1 MVVHGCKERLSD
13 EDDRK
18 DLEKRY
24 EAVLEILNGE
34 PARITMKPGSDSKQ
48 HILPELGNINEI

>member
-18 DLEKRY
+18 DLDRRY
-24 EAVLEILNGE
+24 EAALEMLNGE
-34 PARITMKPGSDSKQ
+34 PVSMVLKLKKNR
-48 HILPELGNINEI
+48 LE